1 MTRSV
6 SQRVAVI
13 GAGAWGTAL
22 ARHLADKQISVRLWA
37 HEPEVVQAIEQRREN
52 VVFLPGVQL
61 PSTLTATDQLSDAV
75 AGADCVIFAVPSHVA
90 RLVLSRIGPL
100 LPQSVPFVSATKG
113 IEETTLKLMTQVMQ
127 EVLPSHMRNSLMV
140 LSGPSFASE
149 VSQGKPT
156 ALCLAGQD
164 PGAVKAI
171 QALFMTPTFRV
182 YADDDLIGVQLGG
195 SLKNVMALAAGVVDG
210 LELGHNARAALI
222 TRGLAEMIRLGL
234 AMGADPRTFYGLSG
248 VGDLILTCTGPLS
261 RNHSVGDGWE
271 RANGWTEF
279 LRVCRQWPKASAQP
293 RQRWVWRN
301 DAGWTCRLSRRST
314 RFSSPTN
321 PAVRQSVTSWSA
333 EPRKKRPCHESRS
346 VAGVADGGSAGRRGG
361 AGCAAPVAH
370 AAV

>member
-52 VVFLPGVQL
+52 VVFLQGVQL
-61 PSTLTATDQLSDAV
+61 PSTLTATNQLSDAV

-127 EVLPSHMRNSLMV
+127 DALPGHMRKSLMV

-164 PGAVKAI
+164 AGAVKAI

-261 RNHSVGDGWE
+261 RNHSVGVRLGKGERLDGILASMQAVAE
-271 RANGWTEF
+271 GVRTAKAALGLAQRCGVDMPIVQEVNAVLF
-279 LRVCRQWPKASAQP
+279 ADKSCRQAVGDLMEREAKEEKA
-293 RQRWVWRN
+293 
-301 DAGWTCRLSRRST
+301 LS
-314 RFSSPTN
+314 
-321 PAVRQSVTSWSA
+321 
-333 EPRKKRPCHESRS
+333 
-346 VAGVADGGSAGRRGG
+346 
-361 AGCAAPVAH
+361 
-370 AAV
+370 